1 MCVKHG
7 VTTSSFSEWKQ
18 PMISAIDRKTS
29 HLSAKL
35 TTENNK
41 KKLDLND
48 KIITEELKMLHMK
61 FVVFSIDSARW

>member
-1 MCVKHG
+1 
-7 VTTSSFSEWKQ
+7 
-18 PMISAIDRKTS
+18 MISAIDRKTS